1 MTSYIQ
7 VMTAVNREEEAA
19 HIAQQ
24 LVDQGLAACV
34 QVAGPVKSTYR
45 WKGAIETTE
54 EWQCFIKTEQR
65 HWNSLVELIKEIH
78 PYELPEIISMPI
90 QNGSR
95 EYLDWLGEQVKT
107 RNK

>member
-1 MTSYIQ
+1 MSGYIQ
-7 VMTAVNREEEAA
+7 ILTTVDKKEDADA
-19 HIAQQ
+19 IAQL
-24 LVDQGLAACV
+24 LVDEGLAACV
-34 QVAGPVKSTYR
+34 QVAGPVQSTYR
-45 WKGAIETTE
+45 WKGTVETTE

-95 EYLDWLGEQVKT
+95 EYLEWLDEQLTYK
-107 RNK
+107 